1 MKVLNLYA
9 GIGGNRAF
17 WDAAVTAVEY
27 QEDIAAEY
35 QRRFP
40 DDTVVVGD
48 AHAYLL
54 ENYENFDFIWASP
67 PCPTHSRMW
76 GQNRTPGYPCM
87 NLYQEILFLQ
97 RWAPGSW
104 VVENVKP
111 WYKPMIEPSGVCG
124 RHLFWSDIEL
134 FWLPEP
140 PPRPDGFM
148 KGATTE
154 DLADYL
160 GLPPARIYCGKGHDP
175 NQAMRNCVHPTTGQA
190 IFEAVKKVAISR
202 KENFSAF
209 QND

>member
-1 MKVLNLYA
+1 MKILNLYA
-9 GIGGNRAF
+9 GIGGNRAL
-17 WDAAVTAVEY
+17 WEGDVTAVEY

-48 AHAYLL
+48 AHGYLV
-54 ENYENFDFIWASP
+54 ENYADFDFIWASP

-87 NLYQEILFLQ
+87 KLYQEILFLQ

-111 WYKPMIEPSGVCG
+111 WYKPLVEPAGLCG
-124 RHLFWSDIEL
+124 RHLFWSNMEL

-140 PPRPDGFM
+140 PLRPDGFM
-148 KGATTE
+148 KGATTQA
-154 DLADYL
+154 LADYL
-160 GLPPARIYCGKGHDP
+160 GLAPVRIYCGNAHDP
-175 NQAMRNCVHPTTGQA
+175 NQAMRNCVHPETGLA
-190 IFEAVKKVAISR
+190 ILECYKKAVAKEPLAQRIKVDI
-202 KENFSAF
+202 
-209 QND
+209 